1 MIGFEIMLKLRIQ
14 LENKEH
20 IACSGSL
27 LNRRSVIQ
35 LFLHHCSALMDVD

>member
-27 LNRRSVIQ
+27 LNRR
-35 LFLHHCSALMDVD
+35 